1 MKSSRRTSSQADQNK
16 LGLFRIVKK
25 YQWPAISLAIFLV
38 LQAVKRENVRG
49 GMVLLLPECCL
60 LSLIPLLL
68 KIFLKTL
75 PLERGGGICKV
86 FGKKL
91 LSKSMVHC

>member
-38 LQAVKRENVRG
+38 LQAVKRENV
-49 GMVLLLPECCL
+49 
-60 LSLIPLLL
+60 
-68 KIFLKTL
+68 
-75 PLERGGGICKV
+75 GGGNGLV
-86 FGKKL
+86 TP
-91 LSKSMVHC
+91 